1 LSYVPSLCQIELID
15 FGATR
20 EYSKRFMDDWLRLL
34 QAAIDDDKAAMVEYS
49 RKLKYLL
56 GGESQEMVDAH
67 VTSMSLLGGASPGPL
82 RRISGSPPALTP
94 DPTDGSPVPRVG
106 QWPAVRLCEADLHWR
121 GALFSLSELRLL

>member
-1 LSYVPSLCQIELID
+1 VPSLCQIELID

-34 QAAIDDDKAAMVEYS
+34 RAAIDDDKAAMVEYS

-82 RRISGSPPALTP
+82 RRISEFPAGTDAGFNRRQSRSARRPVASRTTLRSRPSLARCAVLALRTAPAL
-94 DPTDGSPVPRVG
+94 
-106 QWPAVRLCEADLHWR
+106 A
-121 GALFSLSELRLL
+121 